1 MNIYY
6 SQTVLQKKND
16 LEKNNHYIKK
26 AIERLEKAILNNPNI
41 IFIKEIQIKDLKI
54 SLFYRS
60 CPSFILD
67 YVICVYFFVLNDEIH
82 IKDIT
87 HSKTSK

>member
-6 SQTVLQKKND
+6 SQTASQKKND
-16 LEKNNHYIKK
+16 LENNHYLKK
-26 AIERLEKAILNNPNI
+26 AIERLEKAILNTPNI

-54 SLFYRS
+54 PLFYRS
-60 CPSFILD
+60 CPSFIPD
-67 YVICVYFFVLNDEIH
+67 YVICMYFIVLNDQIH

>member
-16 LEKNNHYIKK
+16 LENNHYLKK
-26 AIERLEKAILNNPNI
+26 VIERLEKAILSNPNI
-41 IFIKEIQIKDLKI
+41 IFIKEMQIKDLKI

-60 CPSFILD
+60 CPSFIPD
-67 YVICVYFFVLNDEIH
+67 YVICMYFFVLNDKIH